1 MRKFYLLFALLIG
14 ISSAAWADSFSP
26 TEGAVYVIKVINNEN
41 GTNVDY
47 YATYNASA
55 TSGSNNVLTA
65 ARKYALTVN
74 SFFVV
79 EAIDDDGATNGF
91 TIRLKSDDTR
101 YVYAISTDGGTNG
114 DANVGTKVVSESE
127 IPDDCKWQINV
138 VSVSEGIYNIIPKS
152 GSASWNVR
160 GTASGYKAIGQWTS
174 TGNQNCKWYIQTP
187 ADLASECATQYTFE
201 NKVAFPAESWMTEA
215 NSATTKATTLNTT
228 WSEDNASAFAAAW
241 NTYYAEAPLLLKPTS
256 TSGLFKIQN
265 KHTSKYL
272 YQDEV
277 DEKGLTRANDGGDN
291 AKYYFKVNFAEN
303 ANSATIVNSQGKY
316 PLRGSAKPYAS
327 ANPLIFGENGVV
339 GLYKPEGGFIENYFA
354 FPYEALYTNNDNTI
368 NNAAYNSETNPAFV
382 YHYAGGYGA
391 AKQYQFV
398 PVTLADGEQ
407 IYTVNVDRSVYNC
420 DAKVTYNSDSY
431 TGNKSVF
438 GGGFYVLSGT
448 VDASSFS
455 AVNTNENPYYV
466 ASVAIDGT
474 NINVTYTFNTA
485 LQAEDYV
492 AASTANKLGYPAPTS
507 TVARELKA
515 ALETYNS
522 AETEENLTTL
532 NTKLTAYMNATTDI
546 TMPVDGKAYKITAVF
561 PTGVTNTLY
570 WNESSTAFKAKNE
583 SAISDELSK
592 VLVCRANADGT
603 FTFVSNSGKYL
614 LWFCD
619 SNNAINQSGY
629 SDEYSTDNNWTLERA
644 VVENKGS
651 GSILTGTTNADFVGR
666 FQIKAKGKNGNNWY
680 LNARYANNTDDAT
693 FISQYAGDK
702 FFDNNWNS
710 DNHYR
715 TYTYT
720 FEEVDYA
727 NIVNFKDASS
737 LETGKNIATFS
748 APFPTVVP
756 ENTTAYTVET
766 TSGTNVTKVAL
777 QEAVTAGNAIP
788 ANQGVILIGT
798 ATGNVTMLPRTTE
811 AITDIAN
818 NGLSHTAGAAVDV
831 NDGNSYV
838 LANKSSEGWAFYKVS
853 TTATSQL
860 PMNKAYLHLTAAPET
875 IRFDF
880 GNATGID
887 AIGTDNK
894 AESKIYDLSG
904 RAVKT
909 MSKGLYIV
917 DGKKVIK

>member
-1 MRKFYLLFALLIG
+1 MRKIYLFFALLIG

-26 TEGAVYVIKVINNEN
+26 TEGAVYVIKVINNEG

-55 TSGSNNVLTA
+55 TSDSKNVLTA

-74 SFFVV
+74 SFFVI
-79 EAIDDDGATNGF
+79 EAIDGDGATNGF
-91 TIRLKSDDTR
+91 TIRLKSGDTRR
-101 YVYAISTDGGTNG
+101 YVYAINTNGGKNNG
-114 DANVGTKVVSESE
+114 DANVGTKVVSEGE

-138 VSVSEGIYNIIPKS
+138 VSEGIYNIIPKS

-160 GTASGYKAIGQWTS
+160 GNANGYKAIGQWTS
-174 TGNQNCKWYIQTP
+174 TVSQNCKWYIQTP
-187 ADLASECATQYTFE
+187 ADLALECATPHTFE
-201 NKVAFPAESWMTEA
+201 NKVAFPAESSVTEA
-215 NSATTKATTLNTT
+215 NTATTKATTLNTT
-228 WSEDNASAFAAAW
+228 WNDANASAFVAAW

-256 TSGLFKIQN
+256 PSGLFKIQN

-277 DEKGLTRANDGGDN
+277 DEKGFTRANDGGDN
-291 AKYYFKVNFAEN
+291 AKYYYKVNFAEN

-316 PLRGSAKPYAS
+316 PLRGSTKPYAS

-339 GLYKPEGGFIENYFA
+339 GLYKPEGGSFIENYFA
-354 FPYEALYTNNDNTI
+354 FPYEALYTSNDNTI

-382 YHYAGGYGA
+382 YNYPGGYGA

-398 PVTLADGEQ
+398 PVTLAVGEQ
-407 IYTVNVDRSVYNC
+407 IYTVHVDRSVYDC
-420 DAKVTYNSDSY
+420 DAKVTYHNDSY
-431 TGNKSVF
+431 TGNKNVYD
-438 GGGFYVLSGT
+438 GGFYVLSGA

-485 LQAEDYV
+485 LYAQDLIDASNAEKV
-492 AASTANKLGYPAPTS
+492 GYPTKTS
-507 TVARELKA
+507 DVFT
-515 ALETYNS
+515 ALNTALTNYNNDNS
-522 AETEENLTTL
+522 AE
-532 NTKLTAYMNATTDI
+532 KLEALQTAISNYEGEANNVYL
-546 TMPVDGKAYKITAVF
+546 PVNGKAYKITAVF
-561 PTGVTNTLY
+561 PKTTSTAEEVLY
-570 WNESSTAFKAKNE
+570 WNGTKLTSETERAITDKNKEIFICRKNE
-583 SAISDELSK
+583 
-592 VLVCRANADGT
+592 NGT
-603 FTFVSNSGKYL
+603 YTFVNNFGKYY
-614 LWFCD
+614 LWSCD
-619 SNNAINQSGY
+619 SPEKTYNVNGY
-629 SDEYSTDNNWTLERA
+629 SDEYASVKNDWTIERA
-644 VVENKGS
+644 NLTKTGGNLSSSVTRRDLFGLLQMKGT
-651 GSILTGTTNADFVGR
+651 GSNGSDTYWLILNP
-666 FQIKAKGKNGNNWY
+666 NGNFVAGYPNDKY
-680 LNARYANNTDDAT
+680 YSSSQT
-693 FISQYAGDK
+693 FT
-702 FFDNNWNS
+702 
-710 DNHYR
+710 YR
-715 TYTYT
+715 
-720 FEEVDYA
+720 FEEVPYA
-727 NIVNFKDASS
+727 NVVSLQNAST
-737 LETGKNIATFS
+737 LESGKNIATFS

-811 AITDIAN
+811 AITEIAN
-818 NGLSHTAGAAVDV
+818 NGLSHTAGAAADV

-838 LANKSSEGWAFYKVS
+838 LANKSQGWAFYKVS
-853 TTATSQL
+853 TAATSQL
-860 PMNKAYLHLTAAPET
+860 PMNKAYLHLTAASET

-880 GNATGID
+880 GNATGIENID
-887 AIGTDNK
+887 ADNK

>member
-1 MRKFYLLFALLIG
+1 MRKIYLFFALLIG
-14 ISSAAWADSFSP
+14 ISSAAWADSFRP
-26 TEGAVYVIKVINNEN
+26 TEGAVYVIKVINNES
-41 GTNVDY
+41 GTNVEY

-65 ARKYALTVN
+65 ARKNALTVN
-74 SFFVV
+74 SFFVI
-79 EAIDDDGATNGF
+79 EAIDGDGATNGF
-91 TIRLKSDDTR
+91 TIRLKSDNTR
-101 YVYAISTDGGTNG
+101 YVYAINTNG
-114 DANVGTKVVSESE
+114 GGGNNGDKNVGTKVVSEGE
-127 IPDDCKWQINV
+127 IPNDCKWQINV
-138 VSVSEGIYNIIPKS
+138 VSEGIYNIIPKS

-160 GTASGYKAIGQWTS
+160 GSAGGYKAIGQWTE

-187 ADLASECATQYTFE
+187 ADLASECTTQYTFE
-201 NKVAFPAESWMTEA
+201 NKVAFPVESWVTEA
-215 NSATTKATTLNTT
+215 NTATTKSTTLNTT
-228 WSEDNASAFAAAW
+228 WSDDNASAFVAAW
-241 NTYYAEAPLLLKPTS
+241 NTYYDAAPLLVKPTS

-277 DEKGLTRANDGGDN
+277 DEKGFTRANDGGDN
-291 AKYYFKVNFAEN
+291 AKYYYKVDFAEN

-316 PLRGSAKPYAS
+316 PLRGSTKPYAS

-354 FPYEALYTNNDNTI
+354 FPYEALYTGNDNTI
-368 NNAAYNSETNPAFV
+368 NNTAYNSENNPAFV
-382 YHYAGGYGA
+382 YNYPGGYGA

-407 IYTVNVDRSVYNC
+407 IYTVNVDRSVYDC

-485 LQAEDYV
+485 LYAQDLIDASNAEKV
-492 AASTANKLGYPAPTS
+492 GYPTKTS
-507 TVARELKA
+507 DVFT
-515 ALETYNS
+515 ALNTALTNYNNDNS
-522 AETEENLTTL
+522 AE
-532 NTKLTAYMNATTDI
+532 KLEALQTAISHYEGEASNVYL
-546 TMPVDGKAYKITAVF
+546 PVNGKAYKITAVF
-561 PTGVTNTLY
+561 PKTTSTAEEVLY
-570 WNESSTAFKAKNE
+570 WNGTKLTSETE
-583 SAISDELSK
+583 SAITDKNTEIFI
-592 VLVCRANADGT
+592 CRKNENGT
-603 FTFVSNSGKYL
+603 YVFVNNFGKYY
-614 LWFCD
+614 LWSCD
-619 SNNAINQSGY
+619 TSSKTYNVDGY
-629 SDEYSTDNNWTLERA
+629 SDEYASVKNDWTIERA
-644 VVENKGS
+644 NLTKSGGNLSSSVTLRDLFGLLQMKGT
-651 GSILTGTTNADFVGR
+651 GSNGSDTYWLILNP
-666 FQIKAKGKNGNNWY
+666 NGNFVAGNKNEKY
-680 LNARYANNTDDAT
+680 YSSTQT
-693 FISQYAGDK
+693 FT
-702 FFDNNWNS
+702 
-710 DNHYR
+710 YR
-715 TYTYT
+715 
-720 FEEVDYA
+720 FEEVPYA
-727 NIVNFKDASS
+727 NVVSLKDASS

-756 ENTTAYTVET
+756 ANTTAYTVET
-766 TSGTNVTKVAL
+766 TTGTDVTSVAL
-777 QEAVTAGNAIP
+777 QEAVTEGNAIP

-798 ATGNVTMLPRTTE
+798 TTGNVTMLPRTTE
-811 AITDIAN
+811 TIAEISS
-818 NGLSHTAGAAVDV
+818 NGLSHSAGAAVAV

-838 LANKSSEGWAFYKVS
+838 LANKTSGWAFYKVS
-853 TTATSQL
+853 TSATSQL
-860 PMNKAYLHLTAAPET
+860 PMNKAYLQLTAAAET

-909 MSKGLYIV
+909 MGKGLYIV